1 MMRIPTGAV
10 VLLYAGIGAGFVA
23 GKLDLDVKL
32 RDAIKAS
39 QIRLA
44 KLNAVT
50 LVDELEN
57 RKLGVVAKP

>member
-1 MMRIPTGAV
+1 MRIPSGTIIV
-10 VLLYAGIGAGFVA
+10 LYAAVGAGFVA

-39 QIRLA
+39 QMRLA